1 MVDMFTLLRCILCS
15 VIGNPE
21 RADLSQVRGSMKI
34 FFFYC
39 VTGHCRFYAWPVF
52 FLSHMG
58 DTRVAFVAQGE
69 SRK

>member
-15 VIGNPE
+15 VIDNPE
-21 RADLSQVRGSMKI
+21 TADLSRVRRSMKI
-34 FFFYC
+34 LFFYC

-52 FLSHMG
+52 FSHMG
-58 DTRVAFVAQGE
+58 DTRVAFVAQAG